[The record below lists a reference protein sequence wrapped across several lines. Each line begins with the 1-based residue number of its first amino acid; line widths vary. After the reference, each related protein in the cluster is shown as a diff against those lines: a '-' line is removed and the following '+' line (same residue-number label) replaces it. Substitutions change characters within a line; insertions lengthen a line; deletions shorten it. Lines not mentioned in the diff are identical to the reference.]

1 MELHCRHAFTGE
13 AGGREQGIEAAGALS
28 VQLSPVQG
36 AGKREM
42 SDSQFLSSRGPQ
54 TSGEGR
60 RGTETITVQGGTRA
74 VSPGTFKSQ
83 KMLQSN
89 CGIKEGFPKEGAS
102 ELGPKAR

>member
-28 VQLSPVQG
+28 VQLSPVQD
-36 AGKREM
+36 AGKRE
-42 SDSQFLSSRGPQ
+42 SFCPPGGPRPLVR
-54 TSGEGR
+54 GR
-60 RGTETITVQGGTRA
+60 RGTETITIQGGTRA

-89 CGIKEGFPKEGAS
+89 CRIKEGFPKEGAS